1 MILTQN
7 QKLYIAQIFRVIL
20 TLFILYGLNISFFYK
35 IILIMLSDL
44 LDRDIPNIFFSNWIS
59 GTSNT
64 YQRIDK
70 ITDSI
75 CYLILLIF
83 LINCNFISIGWKII
97 LITLFLF
104 RTFGVSLFLKNND
117 RKYLFYFPNFFLEI
131 TLAISAINEFSGLHK
146 YTNLIVACVV
156 IYKIFTEY
164 IHHYMRN

>member
-1 MILTQN
+1 MMLTQN
-7 QKLYIAQIFRVIL
+7 QKLYIAQFFRVAV
-20 TLFILYGLNISFFYK
+20 TVFILYGLDISLFYK
-35 IILIMLSDL
+35 IIFIMLSDL

-64 YQRIDK
+64 YQYVDK

-83 LINCNFISIGWKII
+83 LINCNFISRGWKII
-97 LITLFLF
+97 LTTLFLF

-131 TLAISAINEFSGLHK
+131 TLALSAINEFSALQQ
-146 YTNLIVACVV
+146 YTNLIIACVV
-156 IYKIFTEY
+156 IYKIVTEY
-164 IHHYMRN
+164 IHHYFA

>member
-104 RTFGVSLFLKNND
+104 RTLGVSLFLKNND

-146 YTNLIVACVV
+146 YTNLILVCVV

>member
-104 RTFGVSLFLKNND
+104 RTLGVSLFLKNND

-146 YTNLIVACVV
+146 YTNLILACVV

>member
-1 MILTQN
+1 
-7 QKLYIAQIFRVIL
+7 
-20 TLFILYGLNISFFYK
+20 
-35 IILIMLSDL
+35 MLSDL

>member
-20 TLFILYGLNISFFYK
+20 TLFILYGLDISLFYK